1 MDRPEKVVARLEEEV
16 RRLGALRPRPRGVVV
31 KVVDEEG
38 ERLVKKWV
46 KKCGKGDREYCRGVL
61 AGLVRYYTPESIDA
75 LLTEALRRK
84 RDIKGLLDLL
94 KDCRPGNCNW
104 DAVRAFL
111 GS

>member
-1 MDRPEKVVARLEEEV
+1 MDRPEKLVARLEEEV
-16 RRLGALRPRPRGVVV
+16 GKLASVRPRPVVAEFS
-31 KVVDEEG
+31 VVDREG
-38 ERLVKKWV
+38 VRLVKKWV
-46 KKCGKGDREYCRGVL
+46 KKCGKRDRDYCRSIL

-75 LLTEALRRK
+75 LLTEALRRR